1 MDIRVEGVLCPR
13 TEDVAGPRVLI
24 VVESEGV
31 RQQIQSATGYPVFAT
46 HGHLFRP
53 PRPGE
58 SPAFTASGLLIARR
72 PIEERAAV
80 LADLTR
86 TLSEGA
92 WDGLLIGTDPD
103 DEGDVIAADVA
114 HLAAAHA
121 PAATLFRITWQTL
134 DSPSV
139 QRSLKTT
146 QPMARRQNW
155 GAAGLARATID
166 AMLSSGLPGVG
177 RVMTPL
183 LAALARGGD
192 PRALTLDFHRP
203 WTLRDVLVMDRDRN
217 VEARYNRAESL
228 YLNGRLSYPRT
239 AAQAFWPATCG
250 VMAGAAPLL
259 PGGSVHLRQSLLLP
273 LSAPHEALHATQA
286 AEYAA
291 LASVDHDESVPLEQL
306 SANDALLTA
315 VQAAALVSLDLLAA
329 DQVVEPPAPSP
340 SPEAWIVDW
349 QFRERLGRPSTW
361 ARRATRVATSGWLA
375 PNAPVLN
382 LSPDGHR
389 ALARAPDFMRSPDLS
404 RLIEDHIAAEALRG
418 ASAEA
423 IVASL
428 QDRLG
433 DLLPEVP
440 QGLRAPAHL
449 VRGETAE
456 AVRDVSCDALVTGRM
471 TPA

>member
-1 MDIRVEGVLCPR
+1 MAPR
-13 TEDVAGPRVLI
+13 TLI
-24 VVESEGV
+24 IVESEGV

-53 PRPGE
+53 PQTGE

-80 LADLTR
+80 LAEMAR
-86 TLSEGA
+86 VLSEGS
-92 WDGLLIGTDPD
+92 WDALLIGSDPD

-114 HLAAAHA
+114 HLATTLA

-139 QRSLKTT
+139 QRSLATA
-146 QPMARRQNW
+146 QPMAPRRNW

-183 LAALARGGD
+183 LAALARGAD
-192 PRALTLDFHRP
+192 PRTLSLDFHRP

-217 VEARYNRAESL
+217 VEARYNRAEAL

-250 VMAGAAPLL
+250 AIAGATPILSGETVL
-259 PGGSVHLRQSLLLP
+259 PRQSSLLLP

-291 LASVDHDESVPLEQL
+291 LASIEHDDSVPLDQV

-315 VQAAALVSLDLLAA
+315 VQAAALVSLGFLAS
-329 DQVVEPPAPSP
+329 DEVIEPPAPSV
-340 SPEAWIVDW
+340 SAEAWIVDW

-361 ARRATRVATSGWLA
+361 ARRATRVAASGWIDRHHPMLG
-375 PNAPVLN
+375 
-382 LSPDGHR
+382 LSREGQR
-389 ALARAPDFMRSPDLS
+389 ALARAPAFMRSPDLS
-404 RLIEDHIAAEALRG
+404 RLIEDHIATEALRG
-418 ASAEA
+418 SSPEA

-440 QGLRAPAHL
+440 QGLRAPASSA
-449 VRGETAE
+449 REAE
-456 AVRDVSCDALVTGRM
+456 PRKAPVTRLVT
-471 TPA
+471 PA